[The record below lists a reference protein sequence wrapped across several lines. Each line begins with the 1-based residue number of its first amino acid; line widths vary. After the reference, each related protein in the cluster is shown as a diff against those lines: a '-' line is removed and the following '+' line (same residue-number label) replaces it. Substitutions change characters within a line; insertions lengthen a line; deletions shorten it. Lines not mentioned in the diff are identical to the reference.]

1 MGNDFEVIIHDE
13 ERKKNF
19 IEVFNTNTV
28 KVKSP
33 IPQWI
38 KKPNGEMIQAYFLD
52 LDLISKEERKR
63 LVKNLSQRFNQPIEF
78 VEENIDKIGVPILKE
93 HCGLIIHNPQRWID

>member
-1 MGNDFEVIIHDE
+1 MGNDFEVMIHDE

-19 IEVFNTNTV
+19 IEVFGTNTV

-38 KKPNGEMIQAYFLD
+38 TKPNGETVQAYFLD

-63 LVKNLSQRFNQPIEF
+63 LVKNLSERFNQPIEF
-78 VEENIDKIGVPILKE
+78 VEKDLEKIGVPILKE
-93 HCGLIIHNPQRWID
+93 HCALIIHNPQRWID